1 LSRGVWLVWLLLGPI
16 AGAAQE
22 HSIRLPDGTIA
33 AYRVVGEGEQSA
45 QPVALQ
51 VLTHLAAGHIDDA
64 AQLSNEPS
72 RRAEVLRDYV
82 ALVGEPEFRRV
93 FAQYLAPENRV
104 VAEIAMGPRRLIIW
118 DLESAGHRL
127 AGQYYIEVEGKFLM
141 DDRPGPERLALQ
153 RVLAEHRK
161 KPQR

>member
-1 LSRGVWLVWLLLGPI
+1 MKRALWVLLLLLT
-16 AGAAQE
+16 ALAAQAQE
-22 HSIRLPDGTIA
+22 RTLQMPNGATIT
-33 AYRVVGEGEQSA
+33 YRVVQPGEASA

-51 VLTHLAAGHIDDA
+51 LVTHLVAGRIDEA
-64 AQLSNEPS
+64 AQLSNEPA

-82 ALVGEPEFRRV
+82 ALVGDAEFRRV
-93 FAQYLAPENRV
+93 YAQYLAPENRV

-118 DLESAGHRL
+118 DLETAGHRL
-127 AGQYYIEVEGKFLM
+127 AGQYYIEAGGKFLM

-161 KPQR
+161 QGKR